1 MSCVELSDKFEQ
13 EALVV
18 QHKGVSSINVSG
30 EGFPAQ
36 FCFLIRGQEIMSEC
50 LSEVGI
56 SQTGVGVCFICLSWS
71 LLL

>member
-30 EGFPAQ
+30 EGFSAQ
-36 FCFLIRGQEIMSEC
+36 FCFLLSAVCVVLSNLLGDIVNAAIDPRIRREAGAND
-50 LSEVGI
+50 
-56 SQTGVGVCFICLSWS
+56 
-71 LLL
+71 